1 MDAILLL
8 LFGISIILSMVFD
21 FNIVYPLIF
30 GSLCFGIIAKRR
42 GFSWNEIG
50 KMMTKGTKT
59 ALIVIKIF
67 VFIGLITGAWRICGT
82 IPFFVYWGTKL
93 IAPSLFILCAF
104 LITCF
109 MALACNSKT
118 ADNSTLIVLGAQV
131 RPEGV
136 PSLIL
141 RGRIDAAEKYL
152 DEHREAKAVLAGG
165 MGFDE
170 PMSEAKCMYDTMV
183 EDGISPDR
191 LIMEDKS
198 KNTMENFRYSREVL
212 ADNDLGEDI
221 TVTTDSFHMLRAML
235 IVRQQGFKGRVGAVC
250 AETRLEFLPTYVVR
264 EWFALPFQLIR

>member
-1 MDAILLL
+1 MNTILSLLRIIGVLLSLFL
-8 LFGISIILSMVFD
+8 LFIFIMPMTVRVINVG
-21 FNIVYPLIF
+21 NIAGVIFAVWLFCVSCRPVQSFFSRIMHQNGFLTFLYRAVNTGFTAFAVY
-30 GSLCFGIIAKRR
+30 GII
-42 GFSWNEIG
+42 
-50 KMMTKGTKT
+50 
-59 ALIVIKIF
+59 
-67 VFIGLITGAWRICGT
+67 
-82 IPFFVYWGTKL
+82 
-93 IAPSLFILCAF
+93 
-104 LITCF
+104 ITCF
-109 MALACNSKT
+109 MALACNSKP

-141 RGRIDAAEKYL
+141 RGRINAAEKYL

-221 TVTTDSFHMLRAML
+221 TVTTDGFHTLRAML

>member
-1 MDAILLL
+1 MAVLRKLQTRAE
-8 LFGISIILSMVFD
+8 LFLADNAPERLSDISV
-21 FNIVYPLIF
+21 P
-30 GSLCFGIIAKRR
+30 R
-42 GFSWNEIG
+42 G
-50 KMMTKGTKT
+50 KHR
-59 ALIVIKIF
+59 LH
-67 VFIGLITGAWRICGT
+67 RICGLRNHHHLL
-82 IPFFVYWGTKL
+82 YGSRLQLKARRQL
-93 IAPSLFILCAF
+93 YAHCARRSGSSRGSAF
-104 LITCF
+104 
-109 MALACNSKT
+109 ADT
-118 ADNSTLIVLGAQV
+118 ARTD
-131 RPEGV
+131 R
-136 PSLIL
+136 
-141 RGRIDAAEKYL
+141 RRRKYL

>member
-1 MDAILLL
+1 MNTILSLLRIIGVLLSLFL
-8 LFGISIILSMVFD
+8 LFIFIMPMTVRVINVG
-21 FNIVYPLIF
+21 NIAGVIFAVWLFCVSCRPVQSFFSRIMHQNGFLTFLYRAVNTGFTAFAVY
-30 GSLCFGIIAKRR
+30 GII
-42 GFSWNEIG
+42 
-50 KMMTKGTKT
+50 
-59 ALIVIKIF
+59 
-67 VFIGLITGAWRICGT
+67 
-82 IPFFVYWGTKL
+82 
-93 IAPSLFILCAF
+93 
-104 LITCF
+104 ITCF
-109 MALACNSKT
+109 MALACNSKP

-221 TVTTDSFHMLRAML
+221 TVTTD
-235 IVRQQGFKGRVGAVC
+235 G
-250 AETRLEFLPTYVVR
+250 
-264 EWFALPFQLIR
+264 